1 MTERDYDGPFARITF
16 PLPLQKQFSY
26 TVPEDLR
33 ENLQRGSRVR
43 APFGHRKL
51 TGYCVGFTDHTEVD
65 ADQMKSLLS
74 VVDEQPLVDETLL
87 QLTRWMANYYLC
99 SWGQVLEAALPGP
112 VRDGTSRRTKRY
124 VTLTASPEEV
134 EAYIDQLSG
143 RYEARR
149 RLLDIMT
156 SSEDTRWPSRELIQ
170 RADCSTSPIDTLEK
184 DGLIEQ
190 FSEKEPFENLY
201 ERLPDPDPVPN
212 NLTDAQQSAL
222 QAIDQAASNQRHETF
237 LLHGVTGSGKTEVYL
252 RSIRDSIEDDE
263 QALVLIPEISLT
275 PQAISRFR
283 DRFDRVAIMHS
294 YLSDPRRR
302 REWHRIRSGEVD
314 VIIGARSA
322 LFAPAPNLGLI
333 VVDEEHDSS
342 YKQDRVP
349 RYNARD
355 GAVLRGSLEQ
365 IPVLLGSATPSLESR
380 HNAENGKYTLL
391 ELPDRIG
398 DAPLPNIRKI
408 DMTMQ
413 HDTGDQTVI
422 SETMEVEIR
431 KTLANDNQAML
442 FLNRRGFASVIY
454 CPACQEHV
462 KCPQCDVSLT
472 YHQSADLLK
481 CHHCNHQQQRPKTC
495 PHCDRPAPI
504 NLGMGTERIE
514 STIRSTFPDAI
525 IERMDADTMTDM
537 QAYENTVRKL
547 QNEEVDLLV
556 GTQMIAKG
564 LHFPGVTLVGIISA
578 DTSLH
583 LPDFRSAEDTFQLIT
598 QIAGRAGRG
607 DSSGRVLL
615 QTYEPDHYSIR
626 TAVDYDYTSFWSSE
640 SKRRER
646 MGYPPFTS
654 LLRILIRGKDEEQ
667 ISETAAEIRQ
677 QIQPDCQH
685 HGIDLLG
692 PASAPLSKLQNRY
705 RYHLLLKLPEPK
717 LGRELVNQHT
727 RLFQSAGSTDVV
739 LDMDPV
745 SIL

>member
-1 MTERDYDGPFARITF
+1 MTEPEVEGPFARVAF

-26 TVPEDLR
+26 TIPDTLSDQ
-33 ENLQRGSRVR
+33 LQRGSRVR
-43 APFGHRKL
+43 APFGHRTI
-51 TGYCVGFTDHTEVD
+51 TGYCTGFSDQTDVEP
-65 ADQMKSLLS
+65 DQMKALLD
-74 VVDEQPLVDETLL
+74 VVDDEPLVDESLL
-87 QLTRWMANYYLC
+87 ELTRWMASYYLC

-112 VRDGTSRRTKRY
+112 VRDGASRKTKRY
-124 VTLTASPEEV
+124 VTLCVSGNEV
-134 EAYIDQLSG
+134 EAYIDELSG
-143 RYEARR
+143 RFEARR
-149 RLLDIMT
+149 RILRIM
-156 SSEDTRWPSRELIQ
+156 SESEESRWPAQELTQ
-170 RADCSTSPIDTLEK
+170 EADCSQSPLDTLEN
-184 DGLIEQ
+184 DGIVEQ

-201 ERLPDPDPVPN
+201 ERLPDPDPVPEQ
-212 NLTDAQQSAL
+212 LTDAQENAL
-222 QAIDQAASNQRHETF
+222 DAIDQAATANRHETF

-252 RSIRDSIEDDE
+252 RSIRDSTADDE

-302 REWHRIRSGEVD
+302 REWHRIQSGEVD

-355 GAVLRGSLEQ
+355 GAVLRGSLEDV
-365 IPVLLGSATPSLESR
+365 PVILGSATPSLESR
-380 HNAENGKYTLL
+380 YNAETGKYTLL

-398 DAPLPNIRKI
+398 DSPLPNIRKI

-413 HDTGDQTVI
+413 HDTGSRTVI
-422 SETMEVEIR
+422 SETLEVEIR
-431 KTLANDNQAML
+431 KTLSNDNQAML

-462 KCPQCDVSLT
+462 KCPQCDISLT
-472 YHQSADLLK
+472 YHQSVDLLK
-481 CHHCNHQQQRPKTC
+481 CHHCNHRQKRPKTC
-495 PHCDRPAPI
+495 PHCDRPSPI
-504 NLGMGTERIE
+504 DLGMGTERIE
-514 STIRSTFPDAI
+514 STIRSTFPDAQ
-525 IERMDADTMTDM
+525 IERMDSDTMTDM

-547 QNEEVDLLV
+547 QNEQVDLLV

-607 DSSGRVLL
+607 ESAGRVLL

-626 TAVDYDYTSFWSSE
+626 TAVDYDYTSFWSTE
-640 SKRRER
+640 IDLRER

-654 LLRILIRGKDEEQ
+654 LLRILIRGKDEDQ
-667 ISETAAEIRQ
+667 VIETAAGIRDE
-677 QIQPDCQH
+677 IQPDCQH
-685 HGIDLLG
+685 HDIDLLG
-692 PASAPLSKLQNRY
+692 PAPAPLSKLQNRY
-705 RYHLLLKLPEPK
+705 RHHVLLKLPEPK
-717 LGRELVNQHT
+717 LGRKLVDQHA
-727 RLFQSAGSTDVV
+727 RLFQSAGATEVV